1 MYNKYKE
8 IVMAKINTNISLDKD
23 LKKQAVILF
32 KELGLDLSTAISLFL
47 QQSVREQRIPFM
59 IGKNIP
65 NAETVAALEEF
76 KEMKEDKEKYKRYD
90 TCDDMLKDIK

>member
-8 IVMAKINTNISLDKD
+8 IAMAKINTNISLDKD

>member
-8 IVMAKINTNISLDKD
+8 IAMAKINTNISLDKD

-76 KEMKEDKEKYKRYD
+76 KEMKDDKEKYKRYD

>member
-1 MYNKYKE
+1 
-8 IVMAKINTNISLDKD
+8 MAKINTNISLDKD

>member
-8 IVMAKINTNISLDKD
+8 FAMAKINTNISLDKD